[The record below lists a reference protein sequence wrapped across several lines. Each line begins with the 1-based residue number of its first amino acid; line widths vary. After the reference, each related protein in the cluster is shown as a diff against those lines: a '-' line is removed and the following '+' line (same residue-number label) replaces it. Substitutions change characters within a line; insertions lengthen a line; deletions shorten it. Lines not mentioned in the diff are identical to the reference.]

1 MNIEE
6 KFFRLLRFSIGTAAD
21 SPAIDGGEW
30 AAIYALSRKH
40 SLLGVVFDGVSR
52 MPDGCRPPREL
63 TLKWFAECRRI
74 EKLNT
79 MVDDNVAGLTAA
91 MARHGFR
98 TCILKGQ
105 GNALMYP
112 DPRRRIPGDIDV
124 WLEGT
129 PRDIISFVK
138 RVRPDSTLCYHHADF
153 PPYKGTEVE
162 VHYRPCFMQNMLYN
176 RRLQHWFTRM
186 AAEQFANEVTIGGRP
201 VAVPTPVFNAVYQ
214 LTHIYNHLFN
224 EGIGL
229 RQLLDYH
236 YVMMAF
242 GRGLSDDG
250 RSAFASTIRHLGLYG
265 FAGAVMYVLREVF
278 ATPAEALPVPADVR
292 RGRFVL
298 AEVLAGGNFG
308 QYDERYGF
316 GRGAVGHNLQRLH
329 RDARMFRYFPAESI
343 GEPIFR
349 LWHFFWRVKNER

>member
-1 MNIEE
+1 MSIEE
-6 KFFRLLRFSIGTAAD
+6 KFFRLLRFSIGTSAD
-21 SPAIDGGEW
+21 SPQISGGEW
-30 AAIYALSRKH
+30 AGIYALSRKH
-40 SLLGVVFDGVSR
+40 SLPGIVFDGVSR

-63 TLKWFAECRRI
+63 AMRWYAECRQI
-74 EKLNT
+74 EKMN
-79 MVDDNVAGLTAA
+79 MAAAANVAGLTEALG
-91 MARHGFR
+91 RRGFR

-112 DPRRRIPGDIDV
+112 DPLRRMSGDIDV

-129 PRDIISFVK
+129 PRDIIAFVK
-138 RVRPDSTLCYHHADF
+138 RSCPGCTLCYHHADF

-162 VHYRPCFMQNMLYN
+162 IHYRPGFMQNMLHN
-176 RRLQHWFTRM
+176 RRLQRWFSRM
-186 AAEQFANEVTIGGRP
+186 ASEQFANVVMIGGRQ
-201 VAVPTPVFNAVYQ
+201 VAVPTASFNAVYQ
-214 LTHIYNHLFN
+214 LVHIYNHLFN

-236 YVMMAF
+236 YVM
-242 GRGLSDDG
+242 LSFCRDQTEA
-250 RSAFASTIRHLGLYG
+250 RRREFIATLKHLGLYG

-278 ATPAEALPVPADVR
+278 CTPEQSLPVPADVR

-308 QYDERYGF
+308 QFDERYGF
-316 GRGAVGHNLQRLH
+316 SRGAVGHNLQRLH
-329 RDARMFRYFPAESI
+329 RDVRMLRYFPAESI

-349 LWHFFWRVKNER
+349 LWHFFWRRLNEE